1 MVWKDLK
8 AAHPQRQTQISVLL
22 PTHTNHERQGT
33 RTGYTT
39 RVLGFKGITIRDT
52 MRFSGCYGFL
62 QGLWGSPDLAER
74 VIQLSG
80 GRSV

>member
-8 AAHPQRQTQISVLL
+8 QYTRNAKPKSLSL

-33 RTGYTT
+33 RTGYTM
-39 RVLGFKGITIRDT
+39 RVLGLKGITIGDT
-52 MRFSGCYGFL
+52 MRFSGCTVSAGFV
-62 QGLWGSPDLAER
+62 GSPDLAER